1 MRILNNYLSHDWG
14 FDSNQLQECNNCT
27 PVIKW
32 TANALLA
39 DGTAVV
45 TRPPADFLQ
54 NPATSSTIAA
64 AKTYVETNLRYQGN
78 VIPPVSTSDDT
89 TGCLAKIKDNISRD
103 WAFNTNDFTECNT
116 CYPKYTYNPVGL
128 SASDGTRGAP
138 YSATTDAKM
147 FVVTENMLCGGHHV
161 TFPSPPPPGS
171 GSPPPP
177 PVCTSI
183 TPGIYTN
190 SSNQIII
197 YVQTHGSR
205 KIGSVTTN
213 FTIIKTGATYFFAF
227 STTSRIPYTVTCN
240 SLTDDQG
247 VAYTLGPNAAN
258 IVSGRTYRG
267 TEASNAECIRTDGE
281 PCTSTNELTVTGEIN
296 ATYIFNNTTGW
307 YIREMTG
314 SYAIGLSNPVSETGF
329 TYTVSGNTIS
339 TSNGKTIIFNQV
351 DGSISI
357 DGATLT

>member
-78 VIPPVSTSDDT
+78 VIPPVSTSADT

-161 TFPSPPPPGS
+161 TFPPPPPVS

-197 YVQTHGSR
+197 YDQTHGSR

-258 IVSGRTYRG
+258 IVSGRTYIG
-267 TEASNAECIRTDGE
+267 TVRTNTGCYRPDNDCG
-281 PCTSTNELTVTGEIN
+281 PDDLTVDGSIN
-296 ATYIFNNTTGW
+296 DTYTFNNTTGW
-307 YIREMTG
+307 YRSEPDGVFG
-314 SYAIGLSNPVSETGF
+314 SNVSETGF